1 MHVWPVYDI
10 EPSPSVSH
18 CKSHGLKATGVVTK
32 ETGGSSLG
40 KHDMRS
46 FKNTLKKQGL
56 IKLSIFFYC
65 TKPRKYSND
74 SNLSETFMLNSR
86 VTCLWWFFIEN

>member
-56 IKLSIFFYC
+56 IKLSIF
-65 TKPRKYSND
+65 SIVQNQE
-74 SNLSETFMLNSR
+74 SILMIA
-86 VTCLWWFFIEN
+86 TCRRHLC

>member
-18 CKSHGLKATGVVTK
+18 CKSHGPKATGVVTK

-56 IKLSIFFYC
+56 IKLSIF
-65 TKPRKYSND
+65 SIVQNQE
-74 SNLSETFMLNSR
+74 SILMIA
-86 VTCLWWFFIEN
+86 TCRRHLC